1 MIWMKTERLNYV
13 QVENVGKLKIPTQ
26 SQILQIS

>member
-1 MIWMKTERLNYV
+1 MKTEPFNYV

-26 SQILQIS
+26 SQMLQIS